1 MALSRDDQVLWD
13 AIADEAERVIEDR
26 ARDRDQMRER
36 YADILGKNNY
46 SNRDFDG
53 LVDSI
58 FGAFDAIERE
68 YARKDD
74 RLDDF
79 LPTAVEDIVDGHF
92 ANSVLSNRR
101 TADDL
106 DDDTFRD
113 MQDAVDKYKDLLGGR
128 GRSSRYSRDD
138 RSERGGRDR
147 DRDGRRERGGS
158 GYSRSGG
165 RGDRERSSSRDIG
178 RERSSSNGGSWRNRT
193 KGSARAASGDG
204 WGALAGEVAEVN
216 EAEARREEATRRPAP
231 AVQAASEVRS
241 APVAPA
247 RPALDGPDYT
257 KARPHDS
264 FWNNG
269 EHWVVATKSDWKI
282 PFDFNNPLN
291 SVPKLYDVRTH
302 VKYLVKNADGVVREE
317 IVKVT
322 DDNRYLAHEG
332 LNHPERYHST
342 GRRST
347 PAVSLGGAK
356 VVEEEQLNDVQD
368 KPKVTVL
375 RDALAALP
383 VEQFTVAETGAPL
396 GETLTGLVFN
406 TRVKMAT
413 VSPAEAQRLNIC
425 YRYTPIVVSSWAQ
438 EDLVKRVFESNNLAA
453 AANQMRDL
461 KSQFDLQLWETLNKR
476 FSDLVLRAVR
486 FQFQHNA
493 VKALSFATDWEKLVG
508 HLEAT
513 KGEGFASDF
522 AQRTAYI
529 IQLACAIAQRADLGA
544 FTELP
549 AETDLPCVVF
559 MDLSAIIALEGTLDS
574 LGIGTVINTLE
585 TGASITGAADQALA
599 SAVRHIY
606 GRLDSEIA
614 SCAGGCRM
622 YISTLDGAI
631 LEVIPFAA
639 KKENFILTVV
649 K

>member
-13 AIADEAERVIEDR
+13 AIADEAERVIEER
-26 ARDRDQMRER
+26 ARNRDEMRER

-53 LVDSI
+53 LIDSI
-58 FGAFDAIERE
+58 FGAFDNIERE

-79 LPTAVEDIVDGHF
+79 LPLAVEDIVDGHF

-138 RSERGGRDR
+138 RDRGGRGDR
-147 DRDGRRERGGS
+147 DSRRERGGS

-165 RGDRERSSSRDIG
+165 GRDRERASSRDLG
-178 RERSSSNGGSWRNRT
+178 RERSGSSGGSWRNRT

-216 EAEARREEATRRPAP
+216 EAEARREEAARRPA
-231 AVQAASEVRS
+231 ASVVAASEVRS

-264 FWNNG
+264 FWENG
-269 EHWVVATKSDWKI
+269 EHWVVASKSDWKI
-282 PFDFNNPLN
+282 PFDFSNPLN
-291 SVPKLYDVRTH
+291 SVPKLYDIRTH

-322 DDNRYLAHEG
+322 DDNRYLMHEG
-332 LNHPERYHST
+332 LAQPERYHST

-347 PAVSLGGAK
+347 PAVSLGGTK
-356 VVEEEQLNDVQD
+356 VVEEDQLNEVAD

-383 VEQFTVAETGAPL
+383 VDQFAVAEAGAPL

-413 VSPAEAQRLNIC
+413 ATPPDAQRLNIC

-453 AANQMRDL
+453 AANQMREL
-461 KSQFDLQLWETLNKR
+461 KTQFDIQLWEALNKR

-493 VKALSFATDWEKLVG
+493 VKALSFANDWEKLVS

-549 AETDLPCVVF
+549 EGSEVACVVF
-559 MDLSAIIALEGTLDS
+559 MDLSAIIALDGTLDS
-574 LGIGTVINTLE
+574 LGIGNVITSME

-599 SAVRHIY
+599 TAVRHIY
-606 GRLDSEIA
+606 GRLDSEVA
-614 SCAGGCRM
+614 SCAGGCRV
-622 YISTLDGAI
+622 YINTLDGAT

-639 KKENFILTVV
+639 KKENFILTAV

>member
-13 AIADEAERVIEDR
+13 AIADEAERIIEDR

-53 LVDSI
+53 LIDSI
-58 FGAFDAIERE
+58 FGSFDNIERE

-74 RLDDF
+74 RLEDF
-79 LPTAVEDIVDGHF
+79 LHLAVEDIVDGHF

-138 RSERGGRDR
+138 RDRGGRGDR
-147 DRDGRRERGGS
+147 DGGRRERGGS
-158 GYSRSGG
+158 GYSRSGS
-165 RGDRERSSSRDIG
+165 RERSSSRDLG
-178 RERSSSNGGSWRNRT
+178 RERSSGGGGGSWRNRT

-216 EAEARREEATRRPAP
+216 EAEARREEAARRPA
-231 AVQAASEVRS
+231 ASVVAASEVRS
-241 APVAPA
+241 APVTPS

-264 FWNNG
+264 FWENG
-269 EHWVVATKSDWKI
+269 EHWVVASKSDWKI
-282 PFDFNNPLN
+282 PFDFSNPLN

-317 IVKVT
+317 LVKVT

-332 LNHPERYHST
+332 LAHPERYHST
-342 GRRST
+342 GRRNT
-347 PAVSLGGAK
+347 PAVSLGGTK
-356 VVEEEQLNDVQD
+356 VVEEEQLNEVVD
-368 KPKVTVL
+368 KPKVTLL

-383 VEQFTVAETGAPL
+383 VDQFSVAEAGAPL

-406 TRVKMAT
+406 TRVKMALA
-413 VSPAEAQRLNIC
+413 SPAEAQRLNIC
-425 YRYTPIVVSSWAQ
+425 YRYTPIVVTSWAQ

-453 AANQMRDL
+453 AANQMREL
-461 KSQFDLQLWETLNKR
+461 KSQFDLQLWEALNKR

-549 AETDLPCVVF
+549 EGAEVPCVVF
-559 MDLSAIIALEGTLDS
+559 MDLSAIIALDGTLDS
-574 LGIGTVINTLE
+574 LGIGSVITTME
-585 TGASITGAADQALA
+585 TGASITGSADQALA
-599 SAVRHIY
+599 QAVRHIY
-606 GRLDSEIA
+606 GRLDAEVA
-614 SCAGGCRM
+614 SCAGGCRV
-622 YISTLDGAI
+622 YLSTLDGAT

-639 KKENFILTVV
+639 KKENFILTAV